1 MTASPYD
8 IVAYRPAVSSEF
20 SATTTSFCTGTP
32 APEASA
38 AGDGRHRRSG
48 RILLRPDQVHL
59 ASGLVLGHHEGKVGL
74 AGLGEVEDLA
84 RNDALLHP
92 DRGQRGADLL
102 WLERTGLGDGGE
114 ERPRR
119 LVGHRVVP

>member
-8 IVAYRPAVSSEF
+8 IVAYRPAASSEF

-38 AGDGRHRRSG
+38 ARDGRHRRPG
-48 RILLRPDQVHL
+48 RILLRPHQVHL

-74 AGLGEVEDLA
+74 AGLGEVQHLA
-84 RNDALLHP
+84 RDDALLQP
-92 DRGQRGADLL
+92 QASERGADLL
-102 WLERTGLGDGGE
+102 RLER
-114 ERPRR
+114 
-119 LVGHRVVP
+119 